1 MKMLFSGYS
10 GLAVF
15 ACAILMCGHVT
26 PSMAQSAT
34 TPAPDAVSQGGGRF
48 EGLIPPAGS
57 AVINPAPSPVKET
70 PPSAA
75 PVASIQYGAAK
86 PDGEDTHPA
95 LNLTADKAELVRLD
109 ADASSVIVGN
119 PDTVNIQL
127 ENRRLLIVT
136 PHQAGTTY
144 LSILDGNGNVIMQ
157 RHIIVSAPKANYIR
171 IRRSCAGQSNGCQ
184 ESSVYYC
191 PGMCHPVGS
200 SAAMPSGTSAAQTS
214 SGQSGASSGS
224 GDSTPPAGLTAAD
237 VPHPTV
243 SVNPVSPITPG
254 Y

>member
-1 MKMLFSGYS
+1 MKMFFSGFS
-10 GLAVF
+10 GSVIF
-15 ACAILMCGHVT
+15 ACTILICGHIDI
-26 PSMAQSAT
+26 SMAQPVTSAAP
-34 TPAPDAVSQGGGRF
+34 TPIPQSTGKF
-48 EGLIPPAGS
+48 EGLIPPAGT
-57 AVINPAPSPVKET
+57 AVINPAPASKEAPPAT
-70 PPSAA
+70 P
-75 PVASIQYGAAK
+75 PVASIQYGTAK

-95 LNLTADKAELVRLD
+95 LSLTADKAELVRLD
-109 ADASSVIVGN
+109 ADAASVIVGN

-136 PHQAGTTY
+136 PHQPGTTY
-144 LSILDGNGNVIMQ
+144 LSILNDSGNVIMQ

-171 IRRSCAGQSNGCQ
+171 IRRSCAGQASGCQ

-200 SAAMPSGTSAAQTS
+200 SAAMPSGAVSAQA
-214 SGQSGASSGS
+214 SGASPAASGGS
-224 GDSTPPAGLTAAD
+224 TDSMPPAGISAAD